1 MQDLPSIMPYRARLR
16 QVLCLPPKV
25 GMRMQVTEIRE
36 LDKKRSRVYVDEE
49 FAFVLY
55 KSELRKF
62 RIKDGEEITA
72 EEYDEI
78 TRVILP
84 KRAKLRAMNLLKS
97 RQYSEKQLRDKLRD
111 GEYPPYIIDEAV
123 DYVSSYNY
131 INDRRLAE
139 EYIRIHISD
148 KSKNRIK
155 QDLIRK
161 GISGED
167 IKAAFDLCADEGFGC
182 NEEEQIKKLLDKRGY
197 SAEAKTDPKEW
208 NKQYAYLIRK
218 GYGSDA
224 VRKVLGGRT
233 EEF

>member
-1 MQDLPSIMPYRARLR
+1 
-16 QVLCLPPKV
+16 
-25 GMRMQVTEIRE
+25 MQVTEIRE
-36 LDKKRSRVYVDEE
+36 LDKKRSRVYLDEE

-55 KSELRKF
+55 RSELRKF
-62 RIKDGEEITA
+62 CIKEGEAISQEVH
-72 EEYDEI
+72 DEI

-111 GEYPPYIIDEAV
+111 GEYPPCIIDEAV
-123 DYVSSYNY
+123 EYVSSYNY

-148 KSKNRIK
+148 KSKMRIK
-155 QDLIRK
+155 QDLTRK

-167 IKAAFDLCADEGFGC
+167 IKGAFDSCDDEGFGC
-182 NEEEQIKKLLDKRGY
+182 NEAEQIKKLLDKRGY
-197 SAEAKTDPKEW
+197 SAEDASDLKEW
-208 NKQYAYLIRK
+208 NKQYAYLMRK
-218 GYGSDA
+218 GYNSDA
-224 VRKVLGGRT
+224 IRKVLGGRL